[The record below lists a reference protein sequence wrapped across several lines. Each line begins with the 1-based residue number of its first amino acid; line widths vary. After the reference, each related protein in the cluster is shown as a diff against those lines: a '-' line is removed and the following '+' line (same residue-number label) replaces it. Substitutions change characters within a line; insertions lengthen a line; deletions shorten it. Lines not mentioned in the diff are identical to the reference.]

1 MRIAAVFALVIAF
14 VAPAAAHHGWGSYDA
29 ENPVTLES
37 TIDTAVFENPH
48 VTITL
53 TVVVD
58 GKLWTVTLA
67 PPSRMNNRGALA
79 EIVAVGK
86 TVKAHGYPKRDV
98 TPEIRAEW
106 IEIDGQHFELR

>member
-1 MRIAAVFALVIAF
+1 MRIAAVFALIIAL

-29 ENPVTLES
+29 ENPMTLES
-37 TIDTAVFENPH
+37 TIETAVFENPH

-58 GKLWTVTLA
+58 GKQWTVTLA

-86 TVKAHGYPKRDV
+86 KVKAHGYPKRDG